1 MTLHILHMLRSQKR
15 HISFHTP
22 GHKRAGMDITELPYS
37 DDLSDPKGVLALAQ
51 ADAGRILG
59 AKQSFFLTDGSTCG
73 VFCMLYA
80 LRSRGCLHICVPTYA
95 HKSVFHACEV
105 MGLTPVL
112 LPQET
117 VGGIPRQP
125 SREAIAKALSEADAL
140 LLTSPDYYGFFAPL
154 AAARE
159 LCDEQ
164 NKPLAVDGAHGSHL
178 HGTPMHAGGFADLWV
193 DGVHK
198 SLPALTQ
205 GAIVSAKGDWAQAL
219 RAGVERFRTSSPS
232 YPILASIEYAV
243 KYPRNARIEAA
254 ADRAKRLLSALKND
268 DWTKI
273 VLFFGDA
280 ADGAEAYLEAHG
292 VYPEFCDGNYLLF
305 YLSPATKVRELQKL
319 VRLVRKLKRAEPAL
333 AAQAARA
340 CDAIAQ
346 SGSVAPYSEQGPQSS
361 AAAPAS
367 EASASDMAGGK
378 QVRTVMLL
386 PDEAVGRVCAR
397 ACGMV
402 PPCLP
407 LIVRGEVVTAEKA
420 ARLKRARHTFGM
432 TDGRI
437 AVFSEE

>member
-51 ADAGRILG
+51 ADAAHILG
-59 AKQSFFLTDGSTCG
+59 AKESFFLTDGSTCG
-73 VFCMLYA
+73 VFSMIYA
-80 LRSRGCLHICVPTYA
+80 LRSRGCRRICVPTYA

-125 SREAIAKALSEADAL
+125 ARETLEKALFDADAL
-140 LLTSPDYYGFFAPL
+140 LLTSPDYYGFFPPL
-154 AAARE
+154 FEARTV
-159 LCDEQ
+159 CGAQ
-164 NKPLAVDGAHGSHL
+164 GKPLAVDGAHGSHL
-178 HGTPMHAGGFADLWV
+178 HGTPMYAGNFADLWV

-198 SLPALTQ
+198 SLPACTQ
-205 GAIVSAKGDWAQAL
+205 GAIVSAKGDWTEPL

-243 KYPRNARIEAA
+243 KYPRNARIEGT
-254 ADRAKRLLSALKND
+254 ADRAKRALFALEND

-273 VLFFGDA
+273 VVFFGDA
-280 ADGAEAYLEAHG
+280 VYAAEDYLEAHG
-292 VYPEFCDGNYLLF
+292 VYPEFNDGQYLMF
-305 YLSPATKVRELQKL
+305 YLSPATKVRELNKL
-319 VRLVRKLKRAEPAL
+319 VRLVRRLKHGAPACMPIAEKLSDPLVLTHVSEP
-333 AAQAARA
+333 
-340 CDAIAQ
+340 
-346 SGSVAPYSEQGPQSS
+346 S
-361 AAAPAS
+361 AA
-367 EASASDMAGGK
+367 DMVGGK
-378 QVRTVMLL
+378 QAKTVMLL
-386 PDEAVGRVCAR
+386 PDEAVGKVCAR

-407 LIVRGEVVTAEKA
+407 LLVRGEVVTAEKA
-420 ARLKRARHTFGM
+420 AQLKKARHTFGL

-437 AVFSEE
+437 AVYSEE